1 MSDVAIVAFGALS
14 ALGEGAAAVTAG
26 EPGSPARVGIVRDA
40 ELVNAGLARPFAARV
55 ALPEGTTDRATAV
68 LGRALGA
75 CTASLDAAWPAW
87 RGVRVGLVLGTSSG
101 GMRAAE
107 AAFATLARGD
117 SVADA
122 EAATYFGPFARGAR
136 ALGMRLDPAML
147 VLGACASSTFAVGL
161 GARWLERGDCD
172 LVLAGGFDDVTVFV
186 AAGFEVLR
194 ATTASPPPRPF
205 RAGRDGM
212 ALGEGAAVLALV
224 AGRVASRERMP
235 VRAYVRGFGAS
246 CDAVHLT
253 APDREGRA
261 LARATAAALG
271 EAGNPRVDLVSPH
284 ATATPFN
291 DPAEARAIAGI
302 LREHAP
308 VVHPFKAQVGHTL
321 GAAGALEL
329 LTCVDAI
336 ERGVLPAAAGE
347 GPLDVDPPVRLLE
360 RAAPGAPR
368 VGLKLSSAFGGANA
382 ALVVSAS
389 SGAAREVRP
398 VYVGAAVHV
407 PREPELEELAS
418 LTGIA
423 ADRLARSDGLVRLA
437 LASIARLKAT
447 GTALEGAGVVVGTAL
462 ATVETNTLFA
472 ARIRERGARAAEPR
486 RFPYTSPNA
495 VAGECSIAFGLTGPG
510 FTVGGGMHAGL
521 EALAAAAVLVGAGD
535 ADRIVVVAAD
545 EFGPTSRALA
555 GDTLGPGAV
564 ALVVSS
570 SPAGAIARIGRMEV
584 ARGVPPPGGPPGAP
598 RGHQALLPLASSP
611 VPGELSSASPPDA
624 SARVVLEP
632 V

>member
-1 MSDVAIVAFGALS
+1 VSDVAVVAFGAIS
-14 ALGEGAAAVTAG
+14 ALGEGPAAAPAG
-26 EPGSPARVGIVRDA
+26 EPGSKARVGIARDA
-40 ELVNAGLARPFAARV
+40 ELASAGLARPFVAR
-55 ALPEGTTDRATAV
+55 APLPEGTADRASA
-68 LGRALGA
+68 LLERALGA
-75 CTASLDAAWPAW
+75 CAAGLDDAWPAW
-87 RGVRVGLVLGTSSG
+87 RRARVGLVLGTSSG

-117 SVADA
+117 SVGDP
-122 EAATYFGPFARGAR
+122 EPATYFGPFARCAR
-136 ALGMRLDPAML
+136 ALGFRADPAL
-147 VLGACASSTFAVGL
+147 QVLGACASSTIAIGL

-186 AAGFEVLR
+186 AAGFEALR
-194 ATTASPPPRPF
+194 ATTATPPPRPF

-224 AGRVASRERMP
+224 STPVVTRERMRA
-235 VRAYVRGFGAS
+235 RAYVTGFGAS

-261 LARATAAALG
+261 LARASASALR
-271 EAGNPRVDLVSPH
+271 EAGSPRVDLVSPH

-291 DPAEARAIAGI
+291 DPAEANAIAGV

-329 LTCVDAI
+329 LTCIDAI
-336 ERGVLPAAAGE
+336 ERGVLPASAGE
-347 GPLDVDPPVRLLE
+347 GAMDVEPPVRLLD
-360 RAAPGAPR
+360 RTVAGSPA

-389 SGAAREVRP
+389 PGTPRAARP
-398 VYVGAAVHV
+398 VYVSAAVHV
-407 PREPELEELAS
+407 ESEPELEELAA
-418 LTGIA
+418 LTGVA
-423 ADRLARSDGLVRLA
+423 LDRLARADGLVRLA
-437 LASIARLKAT
+437 LAAVARCKAT
-447 GTALEGAGVVVGTAL
+447 GVAMAGAGVVVGSAL
-462 ATVETNTLFA
+462 ATLETNAIFA
-472 ARIRERGARAAEPR
+472 RPIRERGGRAAEPR

-495 VAGECSIAFGLTGPG
+495 VAGECSIVFGLTGPG
-510 FTVGGGMHAGL
+510 FSVSGGMHAGL

-535 ADRIVVVAAD
+535 ADRMVVVAAD
-545 EFGPTSRALA
+545 EVGPTARAFAGDALA
-555 GDTLGPGAV
+555 HGAV
-564 ALVVSS
+564 AMVVSS
-570 SPAGAIARIGRMEV
+570 EPAGAIARVGRIEL
-584 ARGVPPPGGPPGAP
+584 ARGVTAPSGASA
-598 RGHQALLPLASSP
+598 GHQALLPLVSKPAP
-611 VPGELSSASPPDA
+611 QELVSASPPDA

>member
-1 MSDVAIVAFGALS
+1 VSDVAVVAFGAIS
-14 ALGEGAAAVTAG
+14 ALGEGASAATAG
-26 EPGSPARVGIVRDA
+26 EPGSEARVGIARDP
-40 ELVNAGLARPFAARV
+40 ELASAGLGRPFAAR
-55 ALPEGTTDRATAV
+55 ASLPEGTADRAAA
-68 LGRALGA
+68 LLERALGDCA
-75 CTASLDAAWPAW
+75 ASLDGVWPAW
-87 RGVRVGLVLGTSSG
+87 RGARVALLLGTSSG

-107 AAFATLARGD
+107 AAFAALARGD
-117 SVADA
+117 SVVDA

-136 ALGMRLDPAML
+136 SLGFRVDPSLL
-147 VLGACASSTFAVGL
+147 VLGACASSAIAIGL
-161 GARWLERGDCD
+161 GARWLDRGDCD

-194 ATTASPPPRPF
+194 ATTACPPPRPF

-212 ALGEGAAVLALV
+212 ALGEGAAVLALAPARIV
-224 AGRVASRERMP
+224 ARERL
-235 VRAYVRGFGAS
+235 RARAFVTGFGAS

-261 LARATAAALG
+261 LARAAASALR

-291 DPAEARAIAGI
+291 DPAEANAIAGV

-329 LTCVDAI
+329 LTCIDAI
-336 ERGVLPAAAGE
+336 ERGVLPAAARAE
-347 GPLDVDPPVRLLE
+347 GAIDVEPPVRLLD
-360 RAAPGAPR
+360 RAVAGSPR

-382 ALVVSAS
+382 AVVVSGS
-389 SGAAREVRP
+389 PGAPRQVRP
-398 VYVGAAVHV
+398 VYVSAAVHV
-407 PREPELEELAS
+407 QREPELEQLAS
-418 LTGIA
+418 LTGVA
-423 ADRLARSDGLVRLA
+423 LDRLARTDGLVRLA
-437 LASIARLKAT
+437 FAAVARAKAT
-447 GTALEGAGVVVGTAL
+447 GVVLDGAGVVVGTAL
-462 ATVETNTLFA
+462 ATLETNALFA

-510 FTVGGGMHAGL
+510 FSVGGGMHAGL

-545 EFGPTSRALA
+545 EVGPTARAFA
-555 GDTLGPGAV
+555 GDTVVHGAV

-570 SPAGAIARIGRMEV
+570 DPAGAV
-584 ARGVPPPGGPPGAP
+584 ARVGRIELTRGVSAAGDAP
-598 RGHQALLPLASSP
+598 FGHRALLPLASTP
-611 VPGELSSASPPDA
+611 VPHELVSASPPDA
-624 SARVVLEP
+624 FARVALER